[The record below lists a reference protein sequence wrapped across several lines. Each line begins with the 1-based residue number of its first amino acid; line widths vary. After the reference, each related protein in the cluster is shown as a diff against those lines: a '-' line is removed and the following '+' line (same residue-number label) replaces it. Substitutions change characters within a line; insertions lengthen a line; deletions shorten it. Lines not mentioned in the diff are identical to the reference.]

1 MSVHSPTAQTARGAI
16 ANDPIREVDPCVL
29 RFERPRCSEPESWAP
44 ESPRT
49 SPTPKLTEEDEKKGL
64 SESDPRFRNKFSLAG
79 LEGIKKSKPAALY
92 TKRFLPLIEIGNFE
106 DDWHQLAD
114 CDWIVEVVVERLD
127 IKQQV
132 FSRVDEIRKKGS
144 IISSNTS
151 GLSISGMTEGRSEDF
166 RKHFLVTHFFN
177 PVRYMRLLEL
187 VAGEE
192 TLPEIVDFFTD
203 FGRFRLGKG
212 IVFGKDTPNFIGNR
226 IGTFGIA
233 ATFNAMMEMDYQ
245 ADEVDAITGPAMG
258 HPGSA
263 SFGTIDL
270 VGIDVLA
277 HVTNTIY
284 EGCADD
290 EQREIF
296 KVPEFISKLIE
307 AGSLGRK
314 TKAKGGIYRIQKEAD
329 GSKTKLVVDW
339 KTGEYRPKERPD
351 IPSLKKAKKTHD
363 VKERLRDVV
372 YADDR
377 GGAFAWRLIRDTLA
391 YSSMRFGE
399 ISDSIVDIDNALCW
413 GYNWELGPF
422 ETWDVLGVAKVV
434 EKMESEGVKPATWVT
449 EMLAAG
455 HGTFYLESAEG
466 REYYDPASKTYLK
479 EPKPESFI
487 VLAQEKRD
495 PKRVIY
501 SNRGASLVD
510 IGDGVACVEFHS
522 SLQPRMNPIDD
533 EIMEVMA
540 KGIEIGERDFR
551 GLVIHH
557 QGEHFS
563 AGANLL
569 MVLEG
574 IHANQWAAIDEMIRR
589 FQGLNTGLR
598 KAQIPVVT
606 APFAYTFGG
615 GCEITMGGDR
625 VCAAAE
631 TYIGLVEVGVGLI
644 PAGGGCRFMIERV
657 LEGVDEPVLSNL
669 PFIRTAFEN
678 IGMAKVAT
686 SGEEARDRKFLRP
699 SDKVEINRD
708 QQLWTAKR
716 MAIGLAEEG
725 YTPPLPKTFNL
736 PGKEGLATLEM
747 MLHNMKLTHWV
758 SSHDAKIGRHLGRI
772 LTGGDTTINDPV
784 DEQTILDLEREAFL
798 SLCGE
803 PKTQDRI
810 SYMLVNNKPLRN

>member
-1 MSVHSPTAQTARGAI
+1 MGTEIRKAAVLGAGVMGSGIAAHLANAGIPVLLIDIVPPELTA
-16 ANDPIREVDPCVL
+16 
-29 RFERPRCSEPESWAP
+29 
-44 ESPRT
+44 
-49 SPTPKLTEEDEKKGL
+49 EDEKKGL
-64 SESDPRFRNKFSLAG
+64 NAQHPKFRNKFSLAG

-92 TKRFLPLIEIGNFE
+92 SKKFLPLIEIGNFE
-106 DDWHQLAD
+106 DDWERLAD

-132 FSRVDEIRKKGS
+132 FARVDEVRKPGS

-151 GLSISGMTEGRSEDF
+151 GLSIAGMTEGRSDDF
-166 RKHFLVTHFFN
+166 RQHFLVTHFFN

-192 TLPEIVDFFTD
+192 TKSEIVDFFTE

-212 IVFGKDTPNFIGNR
+212 VVFGKDTPNFIGNR

-233 ATFNAMMEMDYQ
+233 ATISAMMEMDYQ
-245 ADEVDAITGPAMG
+245 VDEVDAITGPAMG

-263 SFGTIDL
+263 SFGTSDL

-277 HVTNTIY
+277 HVVNTIY
-284 EGCADD
+284 EGCPDD
-290 EQREIF
+290 EHREIF
-296 KVPEFISKLIE
+296 RVPEFITKMIS

-314 TKAKGGIYRIQKEAD
+314 TKAKGGFYRIQKEED
-329 GSKTKLVVDW
+329 GSKTKLVIDW
-339 KTGEYRPKERPD
+339 KTGDYRPKARPD
-351 IPSLKKAKKTHD
+351 IPSLQKAKKTFD
-363 VKERLRDVV
+363 VRQRLSDLV
-372 YADDR
+372 YSDDR
-377 GGAFAWRLIRDTLA
+377 AGAFAWRLIRDTLA
-391 YSSMRFGE
+391 YSSVRFGE
-399 ISDSIVDIDNALCW
+399 ISDSIVDIDNALRW
-413 GYNWELGPF
+413 GYNWDLGPF
-422 ETWDVLGVAKVV
+422 ETWDLLGVAKVV
-434 EKMESEGVKPATWVT
+434 EKMEADGIKPAPWVT

-455 HGTFYLESAEG
+455 HETFFLESAEG
-466 REYYDPASKTYLK
+466 REYYDPATKAYLK
-479 EPKPESFI
+479 EPRPESFLFFEEI
-487 VLAQEKRD
+487 KRD
-495 PKRVIY
+495 EKKIVFGNK
-501 SNRGASLVD
+501 SASLVD
-510 IGDGVACVEFHS
+510 LGDGIACVEFHS
-522 SLQPRMNPIDD
+522 ALQPRMNPIDD
-533 EIMEVMA
+533 DVMEVMY
-540 KGIEIGERDFR
+540 KGVEIGERDFR

-557 QGEHFS
+557 QGENFS

-574 IHANQWAAIDEMIRR
+574 IHANQWLAIDTMIRR
-589 FQGLNTGLR
+589 FQGMTRNLL
-598 KAQIPVVT
+598 KARIPVIT

-631 TYIGLVEVGVGLI
+631 TYMGLVEVGVGLI
-644 PAGGGCRFMIERV
+644 PAGGGCWAMLERV
-657 LEGVDEPVLSNL
+657 LEGVDAPVLSNL

-716 MAIGLAEEG
+716 MAIGMAEEG
-725 YTPPLPKTFNL
+725 YSPPLPKKLHL

-758 SSHDAKIGRHLGRI
+758 SSHDEKIGQHLGRI

-784 DEQTILDLEREAFL
+784 SEQTILDLEREAFL

>member
-1 MSVHSPTAQTARGAI
+1 MGTEIRKAAVLGAGVMGSGIAAHLANAGIPVLLLDIVPPELTA
-16 ANDPIREVDPCVL
+16 
-29 RFERPRCSEPESWAP
+29 
-44 ESPRT
+44 
-49 SPTPKLTEEDEKKGL
+49 EDEKKGL
-64 SESDPRFRNKFSLAG
+64 TKDDPRFRNKFSAAG

-92 TKRFLPLIEIGNFE
+92 SKRFLPLIEIGNFE
-106 DDWHQLAD
+106 DDWDKLAD

-127 IKQQV
+127 IKQQI
-132 FSRVDEIRKKGS
+132 FGRVDEVRKPGS
-144 IISSNTS
+144 IVSSNTS
-151 GLSISGMTEGRSEDF
+151 GLSIAGMTEGRSEDF
-166 RKHFLVTHFFN
+166 KKHFLVTHFFN

-192 TLPEIVDFFTD
+192 TKPEVLEFFTD

-245 ADEVDAITGPAMG
+245 VDEVDAITGPAMG
-258 HPGSA
+258 HPSSA
-263 SFGTIDL
+263 SFGTVDL

-284 EGCADD
+284 EGCEDD
-290 EQREIF
+290 ERREVF
-296 KVPEFISKLIE
+296 QVPEFISKMIE

-314 TKAKGGIYRIQKEAD
+314 TRDKGGFYRIQKEAD
-329 GSKTKLVVDW
+329 GSKTKLVIDW

-363 VKERLRDVV
+363 VKERLRDLVF
-372 YADDR
+372 ADDR
-377 GGAFAWRLIRDTLA
+377 AGAFAWRLLRDTLA
-391 YSSMRFGE
+391 YSSVRFGE
-399 ISDSIVDIDNALCW
+399 ISDSIVDIDNALRW
-413 GYNWELGPF
+413 GYNWDLGPF

-434 EKMESEGVKPATWVT
+434 EKMESDGVKPAPWVT

-455 HGTFYLESAEG
+455 HETFYTESADG
-466 REYYDPASKTYLK
+466 RQYYDPATKNYLK
-479 EPKPESFI
+479 EPRPETFLFFDEI
-487 VLAQEKRD
+487 KLDEK
-495 PKRVIY
+495 KIIFGNK
-501 SNRGASLVD
+501 SASLVD
-510 IGDGVACVEFHS
+510 IGDGIACVEFHS
-522 SLQPRMNPIDD
+522 ALQPRMNPIDD
-533 EIMEVMA
+533 QVMEVIT
-540 KGIEIGERDFR
+540 KGLEIAERDFR

-557 QGEHFS
+557 QGENFS
-563 AGANLL
+563 VGANLL

-574 IHANQWAAIDEMIRR
+574 IHANQWAAIDDMIRH
-589 FQGLNTGLR
+589 FQNMTRNLL

-606 APFAYTFGG
+606 APFGFTFGG

-631 TYIGLVEVGVGLI
+631 TYMGLVEVGVGVI
-644 PAGGGCRFMIERV
+644 PAGGGCWAMLERV
-657 LEGVDEPVLSNL
+657 LEGIDEPVLSNL
-669 PFIRTAFEN
+669 PFIRIAFEN

-716 MAIGLAEEG
+716 MAIAMAEEG
-725 YTPPLPKTFNL
+725 YTPPLPKKLSL
-736 PGKEGLATLEM
+736 PGREGMATFEM
-747 MLHNMKLTHWV
+747 MLHNMKLTHWI
-758 SSHDAKIGRHLGRI
+758 SSHDEKIAGHLARI
-772 LTGGDTTINDPV
+772 LTGGDTTINDSV

>member
-1 MSVHSPTAQTARGAI
+1 MGTEIRKAAVLGAGVMGSGI
-16 ANDPIREVDPCVL
+16 AAHLANAGIPVL
-29 RFERPRCSEPESWAP
+29 LIDIVPPELSAV
-44 ESPRT
+44 
-49 SPTPKLTEEDEKKGL
+49 DEKKGL
-64 SESDPRFRNKFSLAG
+64 NADHPKFRNKFSLAG

-92 TKRFLPLIEIGNFE
+92 SNRFLPLIEIGNFE
-106 DDWHQLAD
+106 DDWGRLAD

-132 FSRVDEIRKKGS
+132 FARVDEVRKPGS

-151 GLSISGMTEGRSEDF
+151 GLSIAGMTEDRSDDF
-166 RKHFLVTHFFN
+166 RQHFLVTHFFN

-192 TLPEIVDFFTD
+192 TKPEILDFFTD

-212 IVFGKDTPNFIGNR
+212 VVFGKDTPNFIGNR

-233 ATFNAMMEMDYQ
+233 ATINAMMEMDYQ
-245 ADEVDAITGPAMG
+245 VDEVDAITGPAMG

-263 SFGTIDL
+263 SFGTADL

-277 HVTNTIY
+277 HVVNTIY
-284 EGCADD
+284 EGCPDD
-290 EQREIF
+290 EHREIF
-296 KVPEFISKLIE
+296 RVPEFITKMIS

-314 TKAKGGIYRIQKEAD
+314 TKANGGFYRIQKEAD
-329 GSKTKLVVDW
+329 GSKTKLVIDW
-339 KTGEYRPKERPD
+339 KTGDYRPKARPD

-363 VKERLRDVV
+363 VRQRLRDLV
-372 YADDR
+372 YSDDR
-377 GGAFAWRLIRDTLA
+377 AGVFAWRLIRDTLA
-391 YSSMRFGE
+391 YSSVRFGE
-399 ISDSIVDIDNALCW
+399 ISDSIVDIDNALRW
-413 GYNWELGPF
+413 GYNWDLGPF
-422 ETWDVLGVAKVV
+422 ETWDLLGVAEVV
-434 EKMESEGVKPATWVT
+434 KRMEADGIKPAPWVT

-455 HGTFYLESAEG
+455 HESFFLESADG
-466 REYYDPASKTYLK
+466 REYYDPATKTYLR
-479 EPKPESFI
+479 EPRPDSFLFFDEI
-487 VLAQEKRD
+487 KRD
-495 PKRVIY
+495 EKKIVY
-501 SNRGASLVD
+501 GNKSASLVD
-510 IGDGVACVEFHS
+510 LGDGIACVEFHS
-522 SLQPRMNPIDD
+522 ALQPRMNPIDD
-533 EIMEVMA
+533 EVMEVMH
-540 KGIEIGERDFR
+540 KGVEIGERDFR

-557 QGEHFS
+557 QGENFS

-574 IHANQWAAIDEMIRR
+574 IHANQWSAIDTMIRR
-589 FQGLNTGLR
+589 FQGMTRNLL
-598 KAQIPVVT
+598 KARIPVIT

-631 TYIGLVEVGVGLI
+631 TYMGLVEVGVGLI
-644 PAGGGCRFMIERV
+644 PAGGGCWAMLERV
-657 LEGVDEPVLSNL
+657 LEGVDTPVLSNL

-686 SGEEARDRKFLRP
+686 SGEEARDRRFLRP

-725 YTPPLPKTFNL
+725 YTPPLPKKLRL

-758 SSHDAKIGRHLGRI
+758 SSHDEKIGQHLGRI

-784 DEQTILDLEREAFL
+784 SEQTILDLEREAFL

>member
-1 MSVHSPTAQTARGAI
+1 MGTEIRKAAVLGAGVMGSGIAAHLANAGIPVLLLDIVPPELTA
-16 ANDPIREVDPCVL
+16 
-29 RFERPRCSEPESWAP
+29 
-44 ESPRT
+44 
-49 SPTPKLTEEDEKKGL
+49 EDEKKGL
-64 SESDPRFRNKFSLAG
+64 TKDDPRFRNKFSAAG

-92 TKRFLPLIEIGNFE
+92 SKRFLPLIEIGNFE
-106 DDWHQLAD
+106 DDWDKLAD

-127 IKQQV
+127 IKQQI
-132 FSRVDEIRKKGS
+132 FGRVDEVRKPGS
-144 IISSNTS
+144 IVSSNTS
-151 GLSISGMTEGRSEDF
+151 GLSIAGMTEGRSEDF
-166 RKHFLVTHFFN
+166 KKHFLVTHFFN

-192 TLPEIVDFFTD
+192 TKPEVLEFFTD

-245 ADEVDAITGPAMG
+245 VDEVDAITGPAMG
-258 HPGSA
+258 HPSSA
-263 SFGTIDL
+263 SFGTVDL

-284 EGCADD
+284 EGCEDD
-290 EQREIF
+290 ERREVF
-296 KVPEFISKLIE
+296 QVPEFISKMIE

-314 TKAKGGIYRIQKEAD
+314 TRDKGGFYRIQKEAD
-329 GSKTKLVVDW
+329 GSKTKLVIDW

-363 VKERLRDVV
+363 VKERLRDLVF
-372 YADDR
+372 ADDR
-377 GGAFAWRLIRDTLA
+377 AGAFAWRLLRDTLA
-391 YSSMRFGE
+391 YSSVRFGE
-399 ISDSIVDIDNALCW
+399 ISDSIVDIDNALRW
-413 GYNWELGPF
+413 GYNWDLGPF

-434 EKMESEGVKPATWVT
+434 EKMESDGVKPAPWVT

-455 HGTFYLESAEG
+455 HETFYTESADG
-466 REYYDPASKTYLK
+466 RQYYDPATKNYLK
-479 EPKPESFI
+479 EPRPETFLFFDEI
-487 VLAQEKRD
+487 KLDEK
-495 PKRVIY
+495 KIIFGNK
-501 SNRGASLVD
+501 SASLVD
-510 IGDGVACVEFHS
+510 IGDGIACVEFHS
-522 SLQPRMNPIDD
+522 ALQPRMNPIDD
-533 EIMEVMA
+533 QVMEVIT
-540 KGIEIGERDFR
+540 KGLEIAERDFR

-557 QGEHFS
+557 QGENFS
-563 AGANLL
+563 VGANLL

-574 IHANQWAAIDEMIRR
+574 IHANQWAAIDDMIRH
-589 FQGLNTGLR
+589 FQNMTRNLL

-606 APFAYTFGG
+606 APFGFTFGG

-631 TYIGLVEVGVGLI
+631 TYMGLVEVGVGVI
-644 PAGGGCRFMIERV
+644 PAGGGCWAMLERV
-657 LEGVDEPVLSNL
+657 LEGIDEPVLSNL
-669 PFIRTAFEN
+669 PFIRIAFEN

-716 MAIGLAEEG
+716 MAIAMAEEG
-725 YTPPLPKTFNL
+725 YTPPLPKKLSL
-736 PGKEGLATLEM
+736 PGREGMATFEM
-747 MLHNMKLTHWV
+747 MLHNMKLTHWI
-758 SSHDAKIGRHLGRI
+758 SSHDEKIAGHLARI

>member
-1 MSVHSPTAQTARGAI
+1 MGTEIRKAAVLGAGVMGSGIAAHLANAGIPVLLLDIVPPELTA
-16 ANDPIREVDPCVL
+16 
-29 RFERPRCSEPESWAP
+29 
-44 ESPRT
+44 
-49 SPTPKLTEEDEKKGL
+49 EDEKKGL
-64 SESDPRFRNKFSLAG
+64 TKDDPRFRNKFSAAG

-92 TKRFLPLIEIGNFE
+92 SKRFLPLIEIGNFE
-106 DDWHQLAD
+106 DDWDKLAD

-127 IKQQV
+127 IKQQI
-132 FSRVDEIRKKGS
+132 FGRVDEVRKPGS
-144 IISSNTS
+144 IVSSNTS
-151 GLSISGMTEGRSEDF
+151 GLSIAGMTEGRSEDF
-166 RKHFLVTHFFN
+166 KKHFLVTHFFN

-192 TLPEIVDFFTD
+192 TKPEVLEFFTD

-245 ADEVDAITGPAMG
+245 VDEVDAITGPAMG
-258 HPGSA
+258 HPSSA
-263 SFGTIDL
+263 SFGTVDL

-284 EGCADD
+284 EGCKDD
-290 EQREIF
+290 EQREVF
-296 KVPEFISKLIE
+296 QVPEFISKMIE

-314 TKAKGGIYRIQKEAD
+314 TRDKGGFYRIQKEAD
-329 GSKTKLVVDW
+329 GSKTKLVIDW
-339 KTGEYRPKERPD
+339 KTGEYRPKERPN

-363 VKERLRDVV
+363 VKERLRDLVF
-372 YADDR
+372 ADDR
-377 GGAFAWRLIRDTLA
+377 AGAFAWRLLRDTLA
-391 YSSMRFGE
+391 YSSVRFGE
-399 ISDSIVDIDNALCW
+399 ISDSIVDIDNALRW
-413 GYNWELGPF
+413 GYNWDLGPF
-422 ETWDVLGVAKVV
+422 ETWDVLGVANVV
-434 EKMESEGVKPATWVT
+434 EKMESDGVKPAPWVT

-455 HGTFYLESAEG
+455 HETFYTESADG
-466 REYYDPASKTYLK
+466 RQYYDPATKTYLK
-479 EPKPESFI
+479 EPRPETFLFFDEI
-487 VLAQEKRD
+487 KLEEK
-495 PKRVIY
+495 KTIFGNK
-501 SNRGASLVD
+501 SASLVD
-510 IGDGVACVEFHS
+510 IGDGIACVEFHS
-522 SLQPRMNPIDD
+522 ALQPRMNPIDD
-533 EIMEVMA
+533 QVMEVMT
-540 KGIEIGERDFR
+540 KGLEIAERDFR

-557 QGEHFS
+557 QGENFS
-563 AGANLL
+563 VGANLL

-574 IHANQWAAIDEMIRR
+574 IHANQWAAIDDMIRH
-589 FQGLNTGLR
+589 FQNMTRSLL

-606 APFAYTFGG
+606 APFGFTFGG

-631 TYIGLVEVGVGLI
+631 TYMGLVEVGVGVI
-644 PAGGGCRFMIERV
+644 PAGGGCWAMLERV
-657 LEGVDEPVLSNL
+657 LEGIDEPVLSNL
-669 PFIRTAFEN
+669 PFIRIAFEN

-716 MAIGLAEEG
+716 MAIAMAEEG
-725 YTPPLPKTFNL
+725 YTPPLPKKLAL
-736 PGKEGLATLEM
+736 PGREGLATLEM
-747 MLHNMKLTHWV
+747 MLHNMKLTHWI
-758 SSHDAKIGRHLGRI
+758 SSHDEKIARHLGNI